1 MQTVYLNGSIEK
13 FGSKWETNCR
23 DIREIFKLIECQT
36 PGFRAHLIKAAEADV
51 GYEIQRGSDFLETPE
66 EMFLSLN
73 DEDIIITEVPSGS
86 KSGPAKI
93 LAAIAIVVIIGA
105 TGMAPPKVPLAE
117 GTSFFGAIKAAFTG
131 QAGFFATTGAFI
143 ATNLAMTGINQMLIP
158 GPEVDGTTEN
168 DGYLFGGPANAIA
181 QGMPVPLAYGQ
192 MIVGGAPISTSYQ
205 NKPINL
211 GSFNNAG
218 GTGASIIDFSAGDSL
233 INPTDTSTTGTS
245 SDTESNPLPSEAMP
259 GTLIEFHDSRV
270 EYMQR

>member
-13 FGSKWETNCR
+13 FGSKWETDCR

-86 KSGPAKI
+86 KSGFAKI
-93 LAAIAIVVIIGA
+93 FAAIAIVAIIGA
-105 TGMAPPKVPLAE
+105 TGL
-117 GTSFFGAIKAAFTG
+117 GTGGVGFFPAIKAAFTG
-131 QAGFFATTGAFI
+131 GGGFFATTGAFI
-143 ATNLAMTGINQMLIP
+143 ATNLAMTGINQLLIP
-158 GPEVDGTTEN
+158 GPEVDGATEN
-168 DGYLFGGPANAIA
+168 DGYLFGGPTNTIA
-181 QGMPVPLAYGQ
+181 QGIPVPLAYGQ
-192 MIVGGAPISTSYQ
+192 MIVGGAPISVSYQ
-205 NKPINL
+205 NQPINL
-211 GSFNNAG
+211 GSFNNDG

-233 INPTDTSTTGTS
+233 VNPTDTSTTGTS

-270 EYMQR
+270 EYMQK